1 MDSIEQA
8 YLQII
13 LEAQYETD
21 IWKRYGEYKKI
32 EIYYNI
38 EHIKQRLATR
48 YQNINFGSVRKAINA
63 FLKFIVND
71 KTLDKVK
78 GNELSFT
85 VHCILSDIW
94 FSGRFKRNSGKWR
107 VYISTLLPSKDSKG
121 NKITPKYSSNDYK
134 KDIYA

>member
-13 LEAQYETD
+13 FEAQYDNEK
-21 IWKRYGEYKKI
+21 WQRYGKYQEI

-38 EHIKQRLATR
+38 EHIRQRLSIR

-71 KTLDKVK
+71 KLLD
-78 GNELSFT
+78 
-85 VHCILSDIW
+85 
-94 FSGRFKRNSGKWR
+94 
-107 VYISTLLPSKDSKG
+107 
-121 NKITPKYSSNDYK
+121 
-134 KDIYA
+134 